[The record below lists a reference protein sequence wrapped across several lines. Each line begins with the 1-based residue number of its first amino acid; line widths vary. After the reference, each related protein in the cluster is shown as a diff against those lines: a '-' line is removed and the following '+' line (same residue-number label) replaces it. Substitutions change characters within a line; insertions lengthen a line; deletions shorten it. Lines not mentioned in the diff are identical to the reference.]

1 MIQSPAVGGGLPIN
15 GEKDFVSIG
24 VLYMKKVFQYVRSM
38 RFGIFLLILVAALSV
53 VGTVIPQGKDLA
65 WYAQTYKSL
74 HGTILMLKLHDIF
87 GSWYFRLLLIL
98 LGLNLTLCSLV
109 RIRSVIRSTGTETA
123 RLIKMQNCFSLNEA
137 QRKTVREGLLAMR
150 CREEQTED
158 GVCIFRKNGFGR
170 YGSFL
175 THLAILLTL
184 LFGAA
189 ALYLP
194 QITDKTCL
202 PGESLTMEDGT
213 EIRVESFRI
222 EDAEGRLDFTSEI
235 NIRLPDGRESGVHEI
250 KVNHPLSFGTWKV
263 YQQTYSTA
271 GSITVQNLNTGLED
285 TFTLTELVFLS
296 LDGVN
301 GLWYEQLYPDM
312 IRDPSGNV
320 TLISNVSGS
329 YPNPVY
335 QVETASDG
343 VYTPILAFPEDEL
356 QVGDLRFTFND
367 PVEYPGL
374 RIKYTPKVVNVLL
387 ITAFLMLI
395 AGLYVTFFCQPVLV
409 KMDKEGCAVGGPKP
423 EGMLFAVQG
432 WLEETQKGEN
442 R

>member
-1 MIQSPAVGGGLPIN
+1 
-15 GEKDFVSIG
+15 
-24 VLYMKKVFQYVRSM
+24 M
-38 RFGIFLLILVAALSV
+38 RI
-53 VGTVIPQGKDLA
+53 
-65 WYAQTYKSL
+65 Y
-74 HGTILMLKLHDIF
+74 
-87 GSWYFRLLLIL
+87 
-98 LGLNLTLCSLV
+98 
-109 RIRSVIRSTGTETA
+109 
-123 RLIKMQNCFSLNEA
+123 
-137 QRKTVREGLLAMR
+137 
-150 CREEQTED
+150 
-158 GVCIFRKNGFGR
+158 RKNGFGR

-175 THLAILLTL
+175 THLSILLTL
-184 LFGAA
+184 IFGAA

-194 QITDKTCL
+194 QITDSTCL
-202 PGESLTMEDGT
+202 PGESLTMDDGT

-235 NIRLPDGRESGVHEI
+235 NIRMPDGRESGVHEI

-271 GSITVQNLNTGLED
+271 GSLTVRNLNTGMED

-343 VYTPILAFPEDEL
+343 VYTPILAFPGDEL

-374 RIKYTPKVVNVLL
+374 RIKYTPKVVNALL
-387 ITAFLMLI
+387 IAAFLLLI
-395 AGLYVTFFCQPVLV
+395 SGLYVIFFASINFTFRSIGFIAFRKRSCP
-409 KMDKEGCAVGGPKP
+409 PKIAT
-423 EGMLFAVQG
+423 LFLGV
-432 WLEETQKGEN
+432 
-442 R
+442 

>member
-1 MIQSPAVGGGLPIN
+1 
-15 GEKDFVSIG
+15 
-24 VLYMKKVFQYVRSM
+24 MKRVFQYVRSM
-38 RFGIFLLILVAALSV
+38 RFGILLLVLVTVLSV
-53 VGTVIPQGKDLA
+53 IGTVVPQGQEIS
-65 WYAQTYKSL
+65 WYAQTYKSF
-74 HGTILMLKLHDIF
+74 HGVILMLKLNAVF
-87 GSWYFRLLLIL
+87 QSWYFRLLMVL

-109 RIRSVIRSTGTETA
+109 RVRSVAKARAAETDLLLKA
-123 RLIKMQNCFSLNEA
+123 PDRFALDEA
-137 QRKTVREGLLAMR
+137 QRKTVRDGLLAMH
-150 CREEQTED
+150 CREEETEN
-158 GVCIFRKNGFGR
+158 GVRIYRKNGFGR

-175 THLAILLTL
+175 THLSILLTL
-184 LFGAA
+184 IFGAA

-202 PGESLTMEDGT
+202 PGEALTMDDGT

-271 GSITVQNLNTGLED
+271 GSLTVRNLNTGMED

-343 VYTPILAFPEDEL
+343 VYTPILAFVGDEL
-356 QVGDLRFTFND
+356 QVNELLFRFEK

-374 RIKYTPKVVNVLL
+374 RIKYTPRIVNALL
-387 ITAFLMLI
+387 CASFLLMI
-395 AGLYVTFFCQPVLV
+395 AGFFITFFCQPMLV
-409 KMDKEGCAVGGPKP
+409 RVDETGCAVGGPKP
-423 EGMLFAVQG
+423 ESMRLSVQEWIQEKTPEG
-432 WLEETQKGEN
+432 AKQ
-442 R
+442 